1 MTLDLSTRT
10 GLPPALRV
18 LADELPRAGWE
29 AHPNFRPLAE
39 FWMERHIAFR
49 RLLAMLTDQAE
60 ARLDD
65 RIAADAL
72 AAQVS
77 RIGGMLV
84 GGLEEHHNVEDHHY
98 FPAMAGMEPRIS
110 RGFEMLDAD
119 HHALHHWL
127 ATLTD
132 AANGAIR
139 ARDRESAG
147 NLHSELTRFAP
158 LLDRHL
164 TDEED
169 LVVPVI
175 LKSGFDHA

>member
-1 MTLDLSTRT
+1 MAHDLDLDTRP

-18 LADELPRAGWE
+18 LVEELPRAGWE

-49 RLLAMLTDQAE
+49 RLLAMLTQQAE

-65 RIAADAL
+65 RIDGAAL
-72 AAQVS
+72 SAQVA
-77 RIGGMLV
+77 RLGGALV
-84 GGLEEHHNVEDHHY
+84 GGLEEHHTVEDHHY
-98 FPAMAGMEPRIS
+98 FPMMTRMEPRVA
-110 RGFEMLDAD
+110 RGFAMLDAD
-119 HHALHHWL
+119 HDALHGWL
-127 ATLTD
+127 ATLTNSAE
-132 AANGAIR
+132 AAMR
-139 ARDRESAG
+139 AQDSDTVGR
-147 NLHSELTRFAP
+147 LHTDLGRFAP

-175 LKSGFDHA
+175 LKTGLG